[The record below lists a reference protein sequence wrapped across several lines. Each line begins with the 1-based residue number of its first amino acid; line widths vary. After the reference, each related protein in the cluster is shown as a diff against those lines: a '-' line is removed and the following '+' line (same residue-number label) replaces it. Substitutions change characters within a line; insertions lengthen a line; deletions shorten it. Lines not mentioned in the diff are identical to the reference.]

1 VSVNSGRAI
10 RDRALGHHAGRKA
23 RERAR
28 RRADVLAAA
37 RRLYAR
43 KGYQQT
49 AMVEIAR
56 VSELAVGTLYQLFP
70 SKEAILRGL
79 LEDRVDEL
87 IARVRAAVD
96 RDCDVRDQLR
106 HIVETHLRFARENA
120 DILRLYL
127 SGWIGYDT
135 RTRQRFGDRIDARYE
150 RYVAVLTSVFKRGVE
165 SGALSPRPPRQLA
178 VTLAGLIHAVIRRG
192 LRERRLDL
200 AAEGEALLDMLLHG
214 ILAGVGPPKR
224 AR

>member
-1 VSVNSGRAI
+1 VRGART
-10 RDRALGHHAGRKA
+10 GRKA

-28 RRADVLAAA
+28 RSAEVLAAA

-56 VSELAVGTLYQLFP
+56 ASELAVGTLYQLFP

-79 LEDRVDEL
+79 LEETMDVL
-87 IARVRAAVD
+87 IGRVRGAVAEET
-96 RDCDVRDQLR
+96 DVRDRLR
-106 HIVETHLRFARENA
+106 RVVETHLRFARENA

-127 SGWIGYDT
+127 SGWIGYDV

-150 RYVAVLTSVFKRGVE
+150 RYLAVLTAVFREGVE
-165 SGALSPRPPRQLA
+165 GGALVPRPPRQLA
-178 VTLAGLIHAVIRRG
+178 VTLAGLIHAIIRRG
-192 LRERRLDL
+192 LRERGLDL
-200 AAEGEALLDMLLHG
+200 LAEGEALLDLLLHG
-214 ILAGVGPPKR
+214 VLPRGPAAGRRGAP
-224 AR
+224 

>member
-1 VSVNSGRAI
+1 M
-10 RDRALGHHAGRKA
+10 L
-23 RERAR
+23 
-28 RRADVLAAA
+28 LAA

-56 VSELAVGTLYQLFP
+56 ASELAVGTLYQLFP

-79 LEDRVDEL
+79 LEERMDDL
-87 IARVRAAVD
+87 ITRVRAAVD
-96 RDCDVRDQLR
+96 GERDVREQLR
-106 HIVETHLRFARENA
+106 RVVETHLTFARENA

-150 RYVAVLTSVFKRGVE
+150 RYLAVLTAVFKRGVDA
-165 SGALSPRPPRQLA
+165 GALAARPPRRLA

-192 LRERRLDL
+192 LRERRLDFT
-200 AAEGEALLDMLLHG
+200 AEGDALLDILLYG
-214 ILAGVGPPKR
+214 VLADGS
-224 AR
+224 AREPSR

>member
-1 VSVNSGRAI
+1 MPRSS
-10 RDRALGHHAGRKA
+10 GRKA

-28 RRADVLAAA
+28 RCADVLQAA

-56 VSELAVGTLYQLFP
+56 ASELAVGTLYQLFP

-79 LEDRVDEL
+79 LEERMDDL

-96 RDCDVRDQLR
+96 GERDVREQLR
-106 HIVETHLRFARENA
+106 RVVETHLTFARENA

-150 RYVAVLTSVFKRGVE
+150 RYLAVLTAVFKRGVDT
-165 SGALSPRPPRQLA
+165 GALAPRQPRRLA

-192 LRERRLDL
+192 LRERRLDFT
-200 AAEGEALLDMLLHG
+200 AEGEALLDILLHG
-214 ILAGVGPPKR
+214 VLTDGSVREPSR
-224 AR
+224 

>member
-1 VSVNSGRAI
+1 MSRTRAAAS
-10 RDRALGHHAGRKA
+10 RAHGRKA

-28 RRADVLAAA
+28 RYADVLLAA

-56 VSELAVGTLYQLFP
+56 ASELAVGTLYQLFP

-79 LEDRVDEL
+79 LEERMDDL
-87 IARVRAAVD
+87 ITRVRAAVD
-96 RDCDVRDQLR
+96 GERDVREQLR
-106 HIVETHLRFARENA
+106 RVVETHLTFARDNA

-150 RYVAVLTSVFKRGVE
+150 RYLAVLTAVFKRGVDT
-165 SGALSPRPPRQLA
+165 GALAPRPPRRLA

-192 LRERRLDL
+192 LRERRLDFT
-200 AAEGEALLDMLLHG
+200 AEGDALLDILLHG
-214 ILAGVGPPKR
+214 VLADGS
-224 AR
+224 AREPSR

>member
-1 VSVNSGRAI
+1 MPRSS
-10 RDRALGHHAGRKA
+10 GRKA

-28 RRADVLAAA
+28 RCADVLLAA

-49 AMVEIAR
+49 QMVEIAR
-56 VSELAVGTLYQLFP
+56 ASELAVGTLYQLFP
-70 SKEAILRGL
+70 SKEAILRSL
-79 LEDRVDEL
+79 LEDRMDDLVT
-87 IARVRAAVD
+87 RVRAAVD
-96 RDCDVRDQLR
+96 HEQAVRDQLR
-106 HIVETHLRFARENA
+106 LVVETHLAFARENA

-135 RTRQRFGDRIDARYE
+135 RTRQRFGNRIDARYE
-150 RYVAVLTSVFKRGVE
+150 RCVAVLTAVFKRGVE
-165 SGALSPRPPRQLA
+165 SGALAPRPPRRLA

-200 AAEGEALLDMLLHG
+200 AAEGDALLDVLLHG
-214 ILAGVGPPKR
+214 VLPREPAAKPSR
-224 AR
+224 